1 MLNNAIQNILQYPDW
16 LSKNKE
22 KISESEYNN
31 YTKQKD
37 IIGDI
42 LKEFDK
48 EKATDTDDEKN
59 KRFDKIMGLM
69 QKVSTLI
76 ALS

>member
-1 MLNNAIQNILQYPDW
+1 MNNAIQNILQYPDW

-69 QKVSTLI
+69 QRVSTLI

>member
-69 QKVSTLI
+69 QRVSTLI

>member
-1 MLNNAIQNILQYPDW
+1 LNNAIQNILQYPDW

-69 QKVSTLI
+69 QRVSTLI

>member
-1 MLNNAIQNILQYPDW
+1 MNNAIQNILQYPDW

-69 QKVSTLI
+69 QRVSTLN